1 VENLLQLITAAHS
14 NLQAFAADPDK
25 TAFDQIA
32 QTVALLEKAKQTARG
47 LDRLPATMQPKTIQS
62 RARQVELE
70 EELRQL
76 NLDLHLRI
84 AELQTL
90 LDVLPVG
97 IVVSTDPGGVNMTIN
112 PAGLKL
118 LNLPPHS
125 NPSKSAPGGER
136 LPFKV
141 LKDGKEVPPDEL
153 PMQYAAAHDV
163 PVRDVELDVLRAD
176 GTLLNLYEY
185 ASPLYDE
192 DGRVRGSLGVLV
204 DITSR
209 KNAERRLIMQY
220 EIARILAESNSIS
233 QAATKF
239 LKIISASIDW
249 EFSAL
254 WRVEPDGQGLTNEGV
269 WHAYTPHSGK
279 LTSFAE
285 TTIYSFLEDNPASL
299 LGKVLHSG
307 ELVWTSDFIAE
318 IPCMRSTEAS
328 QAGLRSA
335 LAFPIR
341 SGGKNTAVLECYS
354 RLNRPLDQNLIDM
367 LNAFGDQI
375 GIFLE
380 RK

>member
-1 VENLLQLITAAHS
+1 
-14 NLQAFAADPDK
+14 
-25 TAFDQIA
+25 
-32 QTVALLEKAKQTARG
+32 
-47 LDRLPATMQPKTIQS
+47 M
-62 RARQVELE
+62 
-70 EELRQL
+70 
-76 NLDLHLRI
+76 NLDLHQRI

-97 IVVSTDPGGVNMTIN
+97 IAVSSDPGGLNMTIN

-125 NPSKSAPGGER
+125 NPSKSAPGGDR
-136 LPFKV
+136 LTFKV

-163 PVRDVELDVLRAD
+163 AVRDVELDVLRAD

-220 EIARILAESNSIS
+220 EIAQILAESNSIS

-239 LKIISASIDW
+239 LKIISASIGW

-269 WHAYTPHSGK
+269 WHAHTPHSGK

-307 ELVWTSDFIAE
+307 ELVWTSDFMAE
-318 IPCMRSTEAS
+318 IPCRALDRSQPGRFTQRPGFPYSQRRQNYCRTGMLQPVEPAS
-328 QAGLRSA
+328 RPEPDRHAQCVWRSNWY
-335 LAFPIR
+335 LP
-341 SGGKNTAVLECYS
+341 G
-354 RLNRPLDQNLIDM
+354 P
-367 LNAFGDQI
+367 
-375 GIFLE
+375 
-380 RK
+380 

>member
-1 VENLLQLITAAHS
+1 
-14 NLQAFAADPDK
+14 
-25 TAFDQIA
+25 
-32 QTVALLEKAKQTARG
+32 
-47 LDRLPATMQPKTIQS
+47 M
-62 RARQVELE
+62 
-70 EELRQL
+70 
-76 NLDLHLRI
+76 
-84 AELQTL
+84 
-90 LDVLPVG
+90 
-97 IVVSTDPGGVNMTIN
+97 
-112 PAGLKL
+112 
-118 LNLPPHS
+118 
-125 NPSKSAPGGER
+125 
-136 LPFKV
+136 

-163 PVRDVELDVLRAD
+163 AVRDVELDVLRAD

-239 LKIISASIDW
+239 LKIISASIGW

-269 WHAYTPHSGK
+269 WHADTPHSGK

-318 IPCMRSTEAS
+318 IPCCALDRSQPGRFTQRPGFSYSQRRQNYCHTGMLQPVEPAS
-328 QAGLRSA
+328 RPEPDRHAQCVWRSNWHLPGA
-335 LAFPIR
+335 
-341 SGGKNTAVLECYS
+341 
-354 RLNRPLDQNLIDM
+354 
-367 LNAFGDQI
+367 
-375 GIFLE
+375 
-380 RK
+380 